1 MTQPPPPPPY
11 GPPPVGPPVGP
22 PPAYPPVAYPP
33 VAHPPGAFPG
43 SPPPAPR
50 RSRVLPVVL
59 AVVVAV
65 ALVATAVLVPLLW
78 SGDDADDDRSADGS
92 SGGDESVDT
101 SDLTAVESYEGLTY
115 QHLAV
120 GEEHDYPQSPAVGG
134 DHAPVWIECGV
145 YDEPLPEVNAV
156 HDLEHGTTWITYRP
170 DDVDADGVEELA
182 DQLPANGLLSPYP
195 DQAAP
200 VVITVWGRQLE
211 LTGPDD
217 PRIALF
223 VAEYGAGGTAPEPYA
238 SCNGGVDPADLVNPG
253 VSA

>member
-11 GPPPVGPPVGP
+11 GPPPSGP
-22 PPAYPPVAYPP
+22 PPAYPPI
-33 VAHPPGAFPG
+33 AHPPVWYPT
-43 SPPPAPR
+43 PPPPPR

-59 AVVVAV
+59 AVVVAI
-65 ALVATAVLVPLLW
+65 ALVATAVLVPLLL
-78 SGDDADDDRSADGS
+78 SGDDETSAGD
-92 SGGDESVDT
+92 GDEADSSSVDT
-101 SDLTAVESYEGLTY
+101 SNLAAVRSYEGLTY
-115 QHLAV
+115 QHLPL
-120 GEEHDYPQSPAVGG
+120 GEDHEYPQSPAVGG

-156 HDLEHGTTWITYRP
+156 HDLEHGSTWITYRP
-170 DDVDADGVEELA
+170 DEVDGDGVDRLEE
-182 DQLPANGLLSPYP
+182 QLPANGLLSPYP

-223 VAEYGAGGTAPEPYA
+223 VAEYGAGDTAPEPYA
-238 SCNGGVDPADLVNPG
+238 SCNGGVDPADLVDPG